1 MNNSMTEAGE
11 IKTQSGLGFLPKD
24 RTILERWI
32 TEFRPLGSLNVHR
45 ILYSLTVIS
54 PT

>member
-1 MNNSMTEAGE
+1 MNNSTPEDVE
-11 IKTQSGLGFLPKD
+11 FKTQSGLGFLPKD

-32 TEFRPLGSLNVHR
+32 TEYRALGSLNVPR